1 MVSDL
6 TGLDVANASLLDEG
20 TAAAEA
26 LSLCHRFLR
35 QYINIH
41 YQNLPSLRTQD
52 IHILTLI
59 FCLYRHNKR
68 IKFVV
73 SERLHPQT
81 LAVVQTR
88 LDALGLEVMVVPDVR
103 QVDFA
108 QRDIS
113 AVLLQCPDTRGLV
126 YDYSGLAAAAQEH
139 GVSKNI
145 YYFYF

>member
-1 MVSDL
+1 MKYPHDNV
-6 TGLDVANASLLDEG
+6 
-20 TAAAEA
+20 
-26 LSLCHRFLR
+26 R
-35 QYINIH
+35 
-41 YQNLPSLRTQD
+41 
-52 IHILTLI
+52 
-59 FCLYRHNKR
+59 FCLHRHNKR
-68 IKFVV
+68 NKFVV

-103 QVDFA
+103 QADFA

-139 GVSKNI
+139 GVSKRI
-145 YYFYF
+145 YYFCS

>member
-1 MVSDL
+1 MY
-6 TGLDVANASLLDEG
+6 
-20 TAAAEA
+20 
-26 LSLCHRFLR
+26 F
-35 QYINIH
+35 
-41 YQNLPSLRTQD
+41 
-52 IHILTLI
+52 
-59 FCLYRHNKR
+59 RHNKR
-68 IKFVV
+68 SKFVV

-88 LDALGLEVMVVPDVR
+88 LDALGLEVMVVPDAR

-139 GVSKNI
+139 GVSIIQITFNVKAI
-145 YYFYF
+145 TSIKTIVTFYCRL